1 VQVHNLKD
9 MIGLRL
15 MRTMLDMLAV
25 CLDTPGK
32 YIVADLIITEFK
44 ENT

>member
-1 VQVHNLKD
+1 MQVHNLKD

-15 MRTMLDMLAV
+15 MSTMLDMLAV

-32 YIVADLIITEFK
+32 YIMADLIITEFK